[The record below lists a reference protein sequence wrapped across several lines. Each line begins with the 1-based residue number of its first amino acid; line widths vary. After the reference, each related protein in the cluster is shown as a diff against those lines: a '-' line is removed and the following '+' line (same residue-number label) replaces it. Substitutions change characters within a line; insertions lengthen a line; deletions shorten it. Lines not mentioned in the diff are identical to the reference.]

1 LKPARLPGQ
10 TDIGCFGGQ
19 LHACHRRTRAF
30 IRWRFWAH
38 LTGNQG
44 SVLTAH
50 DARDADERYQ
60 SEEKPF
66 IALGRAAT
74 KIWNN
79 LPRKFSI
86 ALDEAISFR
95 GEAKRQP
102 LAKFLHGKHS
112 RTTDALKAEA
122 VLEPDNPGG

>member
-1 LKPARLPGQ
+1 MSGINPRKNHSSRWEGLPPK
-10 TDIGCFGGQ
+10 FG
-19 LHACHRRTRAF
+19 T
-30 IRWRFWAH
+30 
-38 LTGNQG
+38 TYP
-44 SVLTAH
+44 
-50 DARDADERYQ
+50 E
-60 SEEKPF
+60 
-66 IALGRAAT
+66 
-74 KIWNN
+74 
-79 LPRKFSI
+79 KFSI